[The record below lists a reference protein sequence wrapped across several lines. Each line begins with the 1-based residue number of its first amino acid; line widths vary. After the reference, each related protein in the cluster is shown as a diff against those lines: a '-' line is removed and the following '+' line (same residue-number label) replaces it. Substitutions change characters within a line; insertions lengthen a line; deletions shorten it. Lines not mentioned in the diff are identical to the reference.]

1 MELALIFIGL
11 FFIIGESEEVK
22 RFSMHSNKLPIY
34 ELVSEQ
40 CEGGLHDSGYSIPF
54 NKRVYFKQVNK
65 DGTVGSVCK
74 DND

>member
-1 MELALIFIGL
+1 MELATVFISLFLIISESDEIKP
-11 FFIIGESEEVK
+11 FFE
-22 RFSMHSNKLPIY
+22 HSNNLPIY

-40 CEGGLHDSGYSIPF
+40 CDGGFHDSGYSIIV
-54 NKRVYFKQVNK
+54 NNRVYFKQANE